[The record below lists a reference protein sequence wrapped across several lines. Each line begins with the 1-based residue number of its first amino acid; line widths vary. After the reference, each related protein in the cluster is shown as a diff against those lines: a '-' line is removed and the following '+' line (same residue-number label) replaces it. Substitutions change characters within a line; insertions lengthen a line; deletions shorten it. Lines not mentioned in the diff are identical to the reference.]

1 MLRLL
6 CNKNGMGIIEVL
18 IALFLTT
25 IGIMALLALQPTG
38 WKAMAKA
45 DYVGRASGILYKTL
59 EDNENMILNPCNLI
73 PMGTFAYSIESSDQ
87 ASAIKGDILYH
98 VTTTVSQDG
107 ISGGSA
113 STCTVTVN
121 VAWPPVNTTGISDSM
136 VISRQEAYRYPA
148 GCANASPP

>member
-1 MLRLL
+1 LP
-6 CNKNGMGIIEVL
+6 CNKNGISIIEVI

-73 PMGTFAYSIESSDQ
+73 AMGTTTANVESSDQ
-87 ASAIKGDILYH
+87 ATAINGDIKYL
-98 VTTTVSQDG
+98 VTTTIAQDG
-107 ISGGSA
+107 TSGAGL
-113 STCTVTVN
+113 STCIVTVTVS
-121 VAWPPVNTTGISDSM
+121 WPPLNTTGISDSM
-136 VISRQEAYRYPA
+136 VVSRQEAFRYKA
-148 GCANASPP
+148 GCPNAFPP